1 MKVLVSKTFID
12 LDISHNEFV
21 LVDNVLK
28 EYNNTKEAFKNPDNR
43 YMRLIQ

>member
-12 LDISHNEFV
+12 SDISHNEFV

-28 EYNNTKEAFKNPDNR
+28 EYNSAKEAFKNPDNR
-43 YMRLIQ
+43 